1 MFKVNNKDTR
11 TTELALS
18 WYLNYLL
25 WIYFTPC
32 SLFDFEQVDVDFVK
46 FSIFGNVFHRKQTS

>member
-11 TTELALS
+11 MTELALS
-18 WYLNYLL
+18 WYLNYLI

-32 SLFDFEQVDVDFVK
+32 SLFDFEHVDFDFVK
-46 FSIFGNVFHRKQTS
+46 F